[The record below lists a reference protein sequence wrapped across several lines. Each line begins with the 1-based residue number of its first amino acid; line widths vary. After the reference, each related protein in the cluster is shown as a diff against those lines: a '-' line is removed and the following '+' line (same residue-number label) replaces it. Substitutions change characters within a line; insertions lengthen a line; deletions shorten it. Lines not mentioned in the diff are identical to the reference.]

1 MKIAVFGSK
10 GKFGETAAKLFS
22 SNGHEVSGFDIS
34 DGEFKIPGGF
44 DIYFLAIPL
53 ASVIKMIK
61 NLKDGVII
69 EIGSIKKP
77 LKGFSGKLV
86 SIHPM
91 FGPKSINDPA
101 FRNIIYIDDLSLKD
115 GDKIIQALFPG
126 FRMIHMTTDQHDS
139 AMGDLLVKPYIFSLL
154 ANGVMTGEYDFGGFS
169 YNSMKKFKDLV
180 NSESRQVVMD
190 TILLNPESPEIIRK
204 IREYLDNLENQ
215 MREAIIKQ

>member
-10 GKFGETAAKLFS
+10 GKFGETAEKLFS

-34 DGEFKIPGGF
+34 GGEFKIPEGF
-44 DIYFLAIPL
+44 DVYFLAIPL

-61 NLKDGVII
+61 TLKDGMII

-77 LKGFSGKLV
+77 LKGFSGKLI

-91 FGPKSINDPA
+91 FGPKSINDLA
-101 FRNIIYIDDLSLKD
+101 LRNIIYIDDLSLKD

-126 FRMIHMTTDQHDS
+126 FRMIHMTSDQHDS

-169 YNSMKKFKDLV
+169 YNSMNKFKDLV

-204 IREYLDNLENQ
+204 IREYLDNMENQ
-215 MREAIIKQ
+215 MREAIIKK